1 MSSGGFGDQ
10 SPQFG
15 QGPFSGGPQGDAGF
29 GQPQPGQAPP
39 GQAPPG
45 QAPPQYG
52 QGAPQYGQAAGQY
65 GQPAG
70 QYGQPAGYGPP
81 QFGQAAYGRAGRGTN
96 SLAIAALC
104 CGIGQILAG
113 PLAGIPAVILGF
125 MSLGQISRS
134 GEDGRGMAITG
145 LVLGIVG
152 LMLTVLII
160 ILIIAVANNVTSSS
174 TVPAG

>member
-15 QGPFSGGPQGDAGF
+15 QGPFSGGPQDPGF
-29 GQPQPGQAPP
+29 GQPQ
-39 GQAPPG
+39 PG

-52 QGAPQYGQAAGQY
+52 QGAPQYS
-65 GQPAG
+65 QPAG
-70 QYGQPAGYGPP
+70 QYGQPAGYGQP
-81 QFGQAAYGRAGRGTN
+81 QFGPAAPYGRVGRGTN

-104 CGIGQILAG
+104 CGIGQIIAG

-152 LMLTVLII
+152 LMLTVLVI
-160 ILIIAVANNVTSSS
+160 ILIIAVAHNVTSTSLA
-174 TVPAG
+174 PAG